1 MKRMI
6 YQVAVGKPSKLYEHC
21 IESVSYYCQKHD
33 IVHYV
38 QRSPVYRIA
47 PDPFNMGRSRES
59 FEKYGGYLPIFEK
72 EVAFD
77 YLPNYDQI
85 AIIDA
90 DIYIKP
96 DAPNIFEE
104 FGTEHAFGAVCE
116 RDMDIEPWYVNKI
129 QNYSMMQ
136 YGHLHTNKI
145 DFRPDQHG
153 FEFFNMGMILLNSE
167 SFLPFLKGQSG
178 KQFIERAE
186 FKDFV
191 DGKGA
196 WKWSTDQT
204 LLNYFLKKYK
214 VPVRHMN
221 PKWNGLYTAVKN
233 LDNCEFIHF
242 FLKDKLPDG
251 GENIKELMRGL

>member
-6 YQVAVGKPSKLYEHC
+6 FQVAVGKRSALYERC
-21 IESVSYYCQKHD
+21 IESVSYYAQKHD

-38 QRSPVYRIA
+38 LRHPYYLIA

-77 YLPNYDQI
+77 YIDNYDQI

-90 DIYIKP
+90 DIYIRP

-104 FGTEHAFGAVCE
+104 MNCNCAFGAVSE
-116 RDMDIEPWYVNKI
+116 REMDIEPWYVSKI
-129 QNYSMMQ
+129 QNYSRMQ
-136 YGHLHTNKI
+136 YGQLQNNKL
-145 DFRPDQHG
+145 DFKLNERG
-153 FEFFNMGMILLNSE
+153 FEFFNMGMILLNCE
-167 SFLPFLKGQSG
+167 QFKPYLKGQTG
-178 KQFIERAE
+178 KQFLQRAE

-191 DGKGA
+191 DGVGP

-204 LLNYFLKKYK
+204 LLNVFLKKYN
-214 VPVRHMN
+214 VPVKHID
-221 PKWNGLYTAVKN
+221 PKFNGLFTAVKN
-233 LDNCEFIHF
+233 INECHFIHF
-242 FLKDKLPDG
+242 FLKDKLPNG
-251 GENIKELMRGL
+251 GENVDELLKLI